1 MHLTASALKWQL
13 AAPGKLELAKARSL
27 PQQALRNNSH
37 ETKDCTPSTL
47 FVKRFAQVIGC
58 TMAGGHVL
66 VRCTVVPFDLMV
78 EDLARLFPTHKI
90 EQSVDL

>member
-1 MHLTASALKWQL
+1 MKWRL
-13 AAPGKLELAKARSL
+13 AAPGKLELPKARSL

-47 FVKRFAQVIGC
+47 FLKRFAQVIGC

-66 VRCTVVPFDLMV
+66 VRRMVVPFDLVV
-78 EDLARLFPTHKI
+78 EGLARLFPTHQT